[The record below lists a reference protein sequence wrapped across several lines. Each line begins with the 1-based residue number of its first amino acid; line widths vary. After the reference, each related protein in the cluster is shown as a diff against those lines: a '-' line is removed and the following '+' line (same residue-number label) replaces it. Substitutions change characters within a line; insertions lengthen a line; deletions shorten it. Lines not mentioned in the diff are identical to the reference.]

1 MFLNVLI
8 YPILFFC
15 LVILGK
21 QESVEAVLVAIQA
34 VPEPFSSF
42 ASVLLQ
48 ICAYA
53 GNDSVEYM
61 CMYVMVHTGW

>member
-1 MFLNVLI
+1 MYFITTSLSL
-8 YPILFFC
+8 PPS
-15 LVILGK
+15 GK

-53 GNDSVEYM
+53 G
-61 CMYVMVHTGW
+61 TA